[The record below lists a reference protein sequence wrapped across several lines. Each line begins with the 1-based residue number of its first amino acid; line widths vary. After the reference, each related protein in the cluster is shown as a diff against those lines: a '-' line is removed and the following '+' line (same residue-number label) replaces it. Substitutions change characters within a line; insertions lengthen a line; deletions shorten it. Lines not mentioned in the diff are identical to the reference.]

1 MKRIALATALSLLG
15 GLAQANLVQNGS
27 FEQTNATT
35 TSAING
41 GIVVNNWSHTPYSAS
56 LTGEAIVL
64 PSWFSCGCLT
74 VPTVTFDGPVTQ
86 SSPDGGNFIFSD
98 GDFVNTAITQAITG
112 LTPNTQYQVT
122 FWQALAQ
129 DKEPNVTIPGYVT
142 GYWQVSL
149 GASTLNSTLMNA
161 NGTMTPIGG
170 PAATWSPWAQET
182 MTFTAQNATEVLSFL
197 SVGTGD
203 PPLVMLDGVSVTA
216 VPAPG
221 ALGLLSSACL
231 ALGGVYRRT
240 RWRRLATTRA

>member
-64 PSWFSCGCLT
+64 PSWFTNGYLT

-129 DKEPNVTIPGYVT
+129 DKEPNVTIPGNVT
-142 GYWQVSL
+142 GFWQVSL
-149 GASTLNSTLMNA
+149 GAGTLNSTLMKA
-161 NGTMTPIGG
+161 NGSIAG
-170 PAATWSPWAQET
+170 PGSANWSPWAQET

-203 PPLVMLDGVSVTA
+203 PPLVLLDGVSVTA

-240 RWRRLATTRA
+240 RWRRLTARA